1 MISNLNLANSGAG
14 AAKIGILAGVGRS
27 AYATIRGLSIW
38 GSFVQVS

>member
-1 MISNLNLANSGAG
+1 MISNLNLANAGAG
-14 AAKIGILAGVGRS
+14 ASKIGILSGGGGS